1 MKALVFGV
9 TAAAIV
15 AGITGVIPTAQARD
29 ATGTV
34 LPRAQQLAAE
44 SSTPLTA
51 SEVQA
56 MPAATPRYVWKGGY
70 VHGKFRESWAPV
82 K

>member
-9 TAAAIV
+9 TAATIV
-15 AGITGVIPTAQARD
+15 GITGVIPTAQARD

-34 LPRAQQLAAE
+34 LPRAQQLAAGP
-44 SSTPLTA
+44 STQLIA

-56 MPAATPRYVWKGGY
+56 MPAATPRYVWKEGY
-70 VHGKFRESWAPV
+70 VHGKWRESWVPV